1 VDGLVAKA
9 KNMKPIVW
17 VGILLVVLG
26 ALALAYHGFNYTHRE
41 RVVDV
46 GPMHVTTETQDRIP
60 IPPIL
65 SGLALAGGI
74 VLLVVGSKKS
84 S

>member
-1 VDGLVAKA
+1 
-9 KNMKPIVW
+9 MKPIVW

-41 RVVDV
+41 RVLDV
-46 GPMHVTTETQDRIP
+46 GPMHVTTETQDRFP

-65 SGLALAGGI
+65 GGLALAGGI
-74 VLLVVGSKKS
+74 VVLVVGSKKS

>member
-1 VDGLVAKA
+1 
-9 KNMKPIVW
+9 MKPIVW

-41 RVVDV
+41 RVLDV
-46 GPMHVTTETQDRIP
+46 GPMHVTTETQDRFH

-65 SGLALAGGI
+65 GGLALAGGI
-74 VLLVVGSKKS
+74 VVLVVGSKKS